1 MFIKSLTP
9 KLHHTNYQN
18 VASKLQIYY
27 VVVDNVL
34 VCYNQGVH
42 GYKNE
47 GGPMLKT
54 ADVSER
60 MSIILVWRFRKVYQ
74 TGEPT
79 GVPQRTFRRA
89 LRLHS
94 HLLSVFFLHQIYVGL
109 PFFSTAYK
117 IVAQTC

>member
-1 MFIKSLTP
+1 M
-9 KLHHTNYQN
+9 
-18 VASKLQIYY
+18 
-27 VVVDNVL
+27 DNVL
-34 VCYNQGVH
+34 VCYNQGFH

-47 GGPMLKT
+47 GDPMLKT

-60 MSIILVWRFRKVYQ
+60 MSIIFVWRFRKVYQ

-79 GVPQRTFRRA
+79 GVRQRTVRRA

-94 HLLSVFFLHQIYVGL
+94 HLLSVVKFFTPNLYV
-109 PFFSTAYK
+109 PIFSTANK